1 VEVNLTT
8 ASGLRAQSLF
18 HWLTHRSAGKL
29 AAHSRTMSVPIH
41 CLDGG
46 AELPVVL
53 PRGLWDCALK
63 GTSDLEGTAR
73 CCRRKA
79 VIATLTASVV
89 LVALVGL
96 AGGLVAQENGSA
108 ATDSDKKRP
117 ETPDASDAFLAER
130 ALTDTNLSSVRN
142 LLQGLQEA
150 IERRP
155 TNAVLWRSR
164 AVVLVGT
171 GDLEGVL
178 AHFSR
183 AIELASTNDEKLV
196 LWDALL
202 RRRKFLRDL
211 KRGAEA
217 GMDERRA
224 LGLPYQHIP
233 TNELPDYQRA
243 RQVSVEFG
251 ETIHESGLFK
261 VTWGNPDPLWKSQV
275 LILSP
280 PGAKA
285 LRTFSPSPLNLE
297 CDCV

>member
-1 VEVNLTT
+1 
-8 ASGLRAQSLF
+8 
-18 HWLTHRSAGKL
+18 
-29 AAHSRTMSVPIH
+29 
-41 CLDGG
+41 
-46 AELPVVL
+46 
-53 PRGLWDCALK
+53 
-63 GTSDLEGTAR
+63 
-73 CCRRKA
+73 
-79 VIATLTASVV
+79 V